1 MSPSHFPFFRR
12 AITQLLQAGALPLL
26 SSTIKQTIIPNPL
39 TQTNLDMD
47 TGVPSPPTHI
57 QIPDLPI
64 SAYMHLGEAC
74 RANGGQ
80 IAAAGEG
87 AGVAVLFG
95 ICRHYSLHSEHLR
108 RLLADMQARGIN
120 MASAYVPGGPL
131 PTWVTTLPE
140 IIVDSGELGWMP
152 SLSHSLQCL
161 WGCLQGHPLEAV
173 VVAILVA
180 VAVRQL
186 WNRNGTGNDRKNH
199 DDNEGPPIREDEIPV
214 SRPSRDD
221 NEGPPIRGDETSVFQ
236 PNHDDHEEPPIRGDD
251 TSLSQPIHD
260 DHEGPPI
267 QGDDISLSQ
276 PSYPPVMGGPGST
289 IDPVTLINMV
299 VGHLTPTQAS
309 GPGVN
314 KKRKATDEVSADGG
328 EAEHV
333 SKKRQASDSAHVVLI
348 TPTTNTAETPEPAP
362 RKKRRG
368 RPRKHNKA

>member
-1 MSPSHFPFFRR
+1 
-12 AITQLLQAGALPLL
+12 
-26 SSTIKQTIIPNPL
+26 
-39 TQTNLDMD
+39 MD

-87 AGVAVLFG
+87 AGVAVLLG
-95 ICRHYSLHSEHLR
+95 ICRHYSLHAEHLR

-120 MASAYVPGGPL
+120 MGSAYVPGGPL

-199 DDNEGPPIREDEIPV
+199 DDTEGPPIREDEIPV

-221 NEGPPIRGDETSVFQ
+221 NEGPPIRGDDNCFSQ
-236 PNHDDHEEPPIRGDD
+236 PNHDDHER
-251 TSLSQPIHD
+251 
-260 DHEGPPI
+260 PPI

-309 GPGVN
+309 SPVAN

-333 SKKRQASDSAHVVLI
+333 SKKRQTSESGHVVLI
-348 TPTTNTAETPEPAP
+348 TPTTNAAETPEPAP